1 MHCMDGRAGW
11 MEEGMQERDVD
22 GGGWVKGGGE
32 TFGYVDGL
40 ID

>member
-1 MHCMDGRAGW
+1 

-22 GGGWVKGGGE
+22 GGGWVRGGGGE